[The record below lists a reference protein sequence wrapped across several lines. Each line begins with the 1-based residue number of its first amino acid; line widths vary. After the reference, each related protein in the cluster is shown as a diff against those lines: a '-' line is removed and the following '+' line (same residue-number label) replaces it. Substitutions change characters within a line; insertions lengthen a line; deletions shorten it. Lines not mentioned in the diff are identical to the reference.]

1 MKLSRCQNVNC
12 QHILL
17 SASTCCHCN
26 KENTKTVG
34 VESLH
39 DRADAAYKD
48 ARRAVSSRN
57 YASALVLLDAAKQW
71 SPAESGIYFYRM
83 LARLHCSFEGTLLLH
98 GFDCREEDGDPD
110 FMMARK
116 FAASDEEKRFYELL
130 VEADLEIR
138 KALGEL
144 ERTAFEKELEQIR
157 GKIRSRGPEI
167 SALQEELQKLQQELM
182 EVRYEMTDLTHEV
195 EHAIRQV
202 QNVHRVY
209 AERQFNQVND
219 VAALAKVDD
228 LTTDAVHTC
237 FVRLAAVSAQV
248 EAADA
253 VLTESASHHPWKET
267 YDALEKRAG
276 ELEAQIR
283 EKQAEIE
290 SKDKDLINMQKTYQD
305 LQDHFAKSEK
315 ALHEFRFL
323 DALYHEDENSLMYLV
338 NKKTGILTEY
348 MIRKHA

>member
-1 MKLSRCQNVNC
+1 MKLSRCRNVNC

-17 SASTCCHCN
+17 PASVCCRCKQDN
-26 KENTKTVG
+26 FDIAGT
-34 VESLH
+34 ESLH
-39 DRADAAYKD
+39 DRAAPAYED
-48 ARRAVSSRN
+48 ARLDITSRE
-57 YASALVLLDAAKQW
+57 YASALMLLDAAKQW
-71 SPAESGIYFYRM
+71 SPTESGIYFYRM
-83 LARLHCSFEGTLLLH
+83 LARLHCSFEGDLLVH
-98 GFDCREEDGDPD
+98 GFDCREEVGDPD

-116 FAASDEEKRFYELL
+116 FAASEDEQHFYEWLA
-130 VEADLEIR
+130 EADLKIR

-144 ERTAFEKELEQIR
+144 ERTAFEKELEEIR
-157 GKIRSRGPEI
+157 EKIRSRGPEI

-182 EVRYEMTDLTHEV
+182 EVRYEMTDLTYEV
-195 EHAIRQV
+195 EHAIRQI
-202 QNVHRVY
+202 QNVHRIY

-253 VLTESASHHPWKET
+253 VLTESASHHPWNET

-338 NKKTGILTEY
+338 YQNTGIQTEY
-348 MIRKHA
+348 MIRKQA